1 MSYFLDKKFTN
12 KLDEG
17 RRIIPLIDHD
27 NIDEVIEYIELLTSH
42 KFSIFEYTLRHQ
54 HSIDHIKILRKKFP
68 QIILG
73 AGSVKDKKTISMLDK
88 KKINFFVSPGIIQN
102 LNLSKKNYLPGVFT
116 PTEIISVQKL
126 RILKLFPSNVLNI
139 SEYLKTLKGPFPEI
153 KFIPTGGVN
162 INNFSEILSHENVFA
177 VAGSFMFPKN
187 KNKSLDLKKTKKII
201 NQL

>member
-1 MSYFLDKKFTN
+1 MSYFLDKKFIK

-27 NIDEVIEYIELLTSH
+27 NINEVIEYIELLTSYN
-42 KFSIFEYTLRHQ
+42 FSIFEYTLRHRDA
-54 HSIDHIKILRKKFP
+54 IDHIKILRKKFP
-68 QIILG
+68 HIILG
-73 AGSVKDKKTISMLDK
+73 AGSVKDKMTVSILDK

-102 LNLSKKNYLPGVFT
+102 LNLSKKNYLPGVLT
-116 PTEIISVQKL
+116 PSEINSVQKL
-126 RILKLFPSNVLNI
+126 RILKLFPANVLNI

-153 KFIPTGGVN
+153 KFIPTGGIN

-187 KNKSLDLKKTKKII
+187 KNKFLDLKKTTKII

>member
-27 NIDEVIEYIELLTSH
+27 NINEVIEYIDLLTSH

-54 HSIDHIKILRKKFP
+54 DSIDHIKILRKKFP
-68 QIILG
+68 HIILG
-73 AGSVKDKKTISMLDK
+73 AGSVKDKKTIVILDK
-88 KKINFFVSPGIIQN
+88 KKINFFVSPGIIKN
-102 LNLSKKNYLPGVFT
+102 LNLSNKNYLPGVFT
-116 PTEIISVQKL
+116 PTEIISVQKF
-126 RILKLFPSNVLNI
+126 RILKLFPANVLNL

-162 INNFSEILSHENVFA
+162 INNFSDILAHENVFA

-187 KNKSLDLKKTKKII
+187 KNKSLDLKKTTKII

>member
-1 MSYFLDKKFTN
+1 MSYFLDKKFTK

-27 NIDEVIEYIELLTSH
+27 NINEVIEYIDLLTSH

-54 HSIDHIKILRKKFP
+54 DSIDHIKILRKKFP
-68 QIILG
+68 HIILG
-73 AGSVKDKKTISMLDK
+73 AGSVKDKKTIVILDK
-88 KKINFFVSPGIIQN
+88 KKINFFVSPGIIKN
-102 LNLSKKNYLPGVFT
+102 LNLSNKNYLPGVFT
-116 PTEIISVQKL
+116 PTEIISVQKF
-126 RILKLFPSNVLNI
+126 RILKLFPANVLNL

-162 INNFSEILSHENVFA
+162 INNFSDILAHENVFA

-187 KNKSLDLKKTKKII
+187 KNKSLDLKKTTKII

>member
-1 MSYFLDKKFTN
+1 MSYFLDKKFTK

-139 SEYLKTLKGPFPEI
+139 TEYLKTLKGPFPEI

-162 INNFSEILSHENVFA
+162 INNFSEILSHKNVFA
-177 VAGSFMFPKN
+177 VAGSFIFPKN
-187 KNKSLDLKKTKKII
+187 KNKTLDLKKTIKII

>member
-1 MSYFLDKKFTN
+1 MSYFLDKKFTK

-27 NIDEVIEYIELLTSH
+27 NINEVIEYIELLTSH

-54 HSIDHIKILRKKFP
+54 DSIDHIKILRKKFP
-68 QIILG
+68 HIILG
-73 AGSVKDKKTISMLDK
+73 AGSVKDKKTIAILDK

-102 LNLSKKNYLPGVFT
+102 LSLLKKNYLPGVLT
-116 PTEIISVQKL
+116 PSEIINVQKL
-126 RILKLFPSNVLNI
+126 KILKLFPANVLNI
-139 SEYLKTLKGPFPEI
+139 SGYLKTLKGPFPEI

-177 VAGSFMFPKN
+177 VAGSFMFPKH
-187 KNKSLDLKKTKKII
+187 KNKSLDLKKTTKILT
-201 NQL
+201 QL

>member
-1 MSYFLDKKFTN
+1 MSYFLDKKFTK

-27 NIDEVIEYIELLTSH
+27 NINEVIEYIELLTSH

-54 HSIDHIKILRKKFP
+54 DSIDHIKILRKKFP
-68 QIILG
+68 HIILG
-73 AGSVKDKKTISMLDK
+73 AGSVKDKKTIAILDK

-102 LNLSKKNYLPGVFT
+102 LSLLKKNYLPGVLT
-116 PTEIISVQKL
+116 PSEIINVQKL
-126 RILKLFPSNVLNI
+126 KILKLFPANVLNI
-139 SEYLKTLKGPFPEI
+139 SGYLKTLKGPFPEI

-177 VAGSFMFPKN
+177 VAGSFMFPKH
-187 KNKSLDLKKTKKII
+187 KNKSLDLIKTTKIL

>member
-1 MSYFLDKKFTN
+1 MSYFLDKKFTK

-27 NIDEVIEYIELLTSH
+27 NINEVIEYIELLTSH

-54 HSIDHIKILRKKFP
+54 DSIDHIKILRKKFP
-68 QIILG
+68 HIILG
-73 AGSVKDKKTISMLDK
+73 AGSVKDKKTIAILDK

-102 LNLSKKNYLPGVFT
+102 LSLLKKNYLPGVLT
-116 PTEIISVQKL
+116 PSEIINVQNLK
-126 RILKLFPSNVLNI
+126 ILKLFPANVLNI

-177 VAGSFMFPKN
+177 VAGSFMFPKH
-187 KNKSLDLKKTKKII
+187 KNKSLDLKKTTKILT
-201 NQL
+201 QL

>member
-1 MSYFLDKKFTN
+1 MSYFLDKKFTK

-68 QIILG
+68 HIILG
-73 AGSVKDKKTISMLDK
+73 AVSVKDKKTIAILDK

-102 LNLSKKNYLPGVFT
+102 LSLLKKNYLPGVLT
-116 PTEIISVQKL
+116 PSEIINVQKL
-126 RILKLFPSNVLNI
+126 KILKLFPANVLNI

-177 VAGSFMFPKN
+177 VAGSFMFPKH
-187 KNKSLDLKKTKKII
+187 KNKSLDLKKTTKILT
-201 NQL
+201 QL

>member
-1 MSYFLDKKFTN
+1 MSYFLDKKFTK

-17 RRIIPLIDHD
+17 RRIIPLIDHN
-27 NIDEVIEYIELLTSH
+27 NINEVIEYIDLLTSH
-42 KFSIFEYTLRHQ
+42 KFSIFEYTLRHRD
-54 HSIDHIKILRKKFP
+54 SIDHIKILRKKFP
-68 QIILG
+68 HIILG
-73 AGSVKDKKTISMLDK
+73 AGSVKDKKTIVILDK

-102 LNLSKKNYLPGVFT
+102 LNLSNKNYLPGVFT
-116 PTEIISVQKL
+116 PTEIISVQKF
-126 RILKLFPSNVLNI
+126 RILKLFPANVLNL

-162 INNFSEILSHENVFA
+162 INNFSDILAHENVFA

-187 KNKSLDLKKTKKII
+187 KNKSLDLKKTTKII

>member
-1 MSYFLDKKFTN
+1 MSYFLDKKFTK

-27 NIDEVIEYIELLTSH
+27 NIIEVIEYIELMTSH
-42 KFSIFEYTLRHQ
+42 QFSIFEYTLRHQ
-54 HSIDHIKILRKKFP
+54 DAIDHISILRKKFP
-68 QIILG
+68 HIILG
-73 AGSVKDKKTISMLDK
+73 AGSIRDKKTISMLDK
-88 KKINFFVSPGIIQN
+88 KKINFYVSPGIIQN

-116 PTEIISVQKL
+116 PTDIISVQKL
-126 RILKLFPSNVLNI
+126 RILKLFPANVLNI
-139 SEYLKTLKGPFPEI
+139 TEYLKTLKGPFPEI

-187 KNKSLDLKKTKKII
+187 KKRSLDFNKISKLI
-201 NQL
+201 KYL

>member
-1 MSYFLDKKFTN
+1 MSYFLDKKFTK

-17 RRIIPLIDHD
+17 RRIIPLIDHN
-27 NIDEVIEYIELLTSH
+27 NINEVIEYIDLLTSH

-54 HSIDHIKILRKKFP
+54 DSINHIKILRKKFP
-68 QIILG
+68 HIILG
-73 AGSVKDKKTISMLDK
+73 AGSVKDKKTIVILDK
-88 KKINFFVSPGIIQN
+88 KKINFFVSPGIIKN
-102 LNLSKKNYLPGVFT
+102 LNLSNKNYLPGVFT
-116 PTEIISVQKL
+116 PTEIISVQKF
-126 RILKLFPSNVLNI
+126 RILKLFPANVLNL

-162 INNFSEILSHENVFA
+162 INNFSDILAHENVFA

-187 KNKSLDLKKTKKII
+187 KNKSLDLKKTTKII

>member
-1 MSYFLDKKFTN
+1 MSYFLDKKFTK

-126 RILKLFPSNVLNI
+126 KILKLFPSNVLNI
-139 SEYLKTLKGPFPEI
+139 TEYLKTLKGPFPEI

-177 VAGSFMFPKN
+177 VAGSFIFPKN
-187 KNKSLDLKKTKKII
+187 KNKTLDLKKTIKII

>member
-1 MSYFLDKKFTN
+1 MSYFLDKKFIK

-27 NIDEVIEYIELLTSH
+27 NINEVIEYIELLTSH
-42 KFSIFEYTLRHQ
+42 NFSIFEYTLRHQ
-54 HSIDHIKILRKKFP
+54 NAVDHIKILRKKFP
-68 QIILG
+68 NIILG
-73 AGSVKDKKTISMLDK
+73 AGSVKDKKTIAILDK

-102 LNLSKKNYLPGVFT
+102 LNFSNKNYLPGVLT
-116 PTEIISVQKL
+116 PSEIISVQKL
-126 RILKLFPSNVLNI
+126 RILKLFPANVLNI

>member
-1 MSYFLDKKFTN
+1 LSYFLDKKFTK

-17 RRIIPLIDHD
+17 RRIIPLIDHY
-27 NIDEVIEYIELLTSH
+27 NINEVIEYIELLTSH

-54 HSIDHIKILRKKFP
+54 NSIDHIKILRKKFP

-73 AGSVKDKKTISMLDK
+73 AGSVKDKKTIEILDK
-88 KKINFFVSPGIIQN
+88 KNINFFVSPGIIQN
-102 LNLSKKNYLPGVFT
+102 LRLLKKNYLPGVLT
-116 PTEIISVQKL
+116 PSEIINVQKL
-126 RILKLFPSNVLNI
+126 KILKLFPANILNI
-139 SEYLKTLKGPFPEI
+139 NDYLKTLKGPFPEI

-177 VAGSFMFPKN
+177 VAGSFMFPKKIN
-187 KNKSLDLKKTKKII
+187 NSPDLKKITKII

>member
-1 MSYFLDKKFTN
+1 MSYFLDKKFTK

-102 LNLSKKNYLPGVFT
+102 LNLSKKITY
-116 PTEIISVQKL
+116 Q
-126 RILKLFPSNVLNI
+126 
-139 SEYLKTLKGPFPEI
+139 
-153 KFIPTGGVN
+153 
-162 INNFSEILSHENVFA
+162 A
-177 VAGSFMFPKN
+177 C
-187 KNKSLDLKKTKKII
+187 
-201 NQL
+201 

>member
-1 MSYFLDKKFTN
+1 MSYFLDKKFTK

-126 RILKLFPSNVLNI
+126 KILKLFPSNVLNI
-139 SEYLKTLKGPFPEI
+139 TEYLKTLKGPFPEI

-177 VAGSFMFPKN
+177 VAGSFIFPKN
-187 KNKSLDLKKTKKII
+187 KNKTLDLKKTLKII

>member
-1 MSYFLDKKFTN
+1 MSYFLDKKFTK

-88 KKINFFVSPGIIQN
+88 KRINFFVSPGIIQN

-126 RILKLFPSNVLNI
+126 RILKLFPANVLNI
-139 SEYLKTLKGPFPEI
+139 NEYLKTLKGPFPEI
-153 KFIPTGGVN
+153 QFIPTGGVN

-177 VAGSFMFPKN
+177 VAGSFMFPKH
-187 KNKSLDLKKTKKII
+187 KNKSLDLIKTTKII

>member
-126 RILKLFPSNVLNI
+126 RILKLFPANVLNI